1 MSSTSYAQLF
11 VHMTTF
17 EFSFIWSKS
26 ILNTR
31 CRICRRKADPES
43 MLLCDGCDR
52 GHHLYC
58 LKPKLKKIPSGDWF
72 CHECKPKER
81 VKSPKKKTRRR
92 LPRPTPLT
100 TRPLRTGTR
109 IKNRKKNRKRPH
121 PDALKSPNAAW
132 SYLPKRRPKKNNK
145 PPPLLPVKK

>member
-1 MSSTSYAQLF
+1 MFRLLNEHLHIVTLYPF
-11 VHMTTF
+11 
-17 EFSFIWSKS
+17 FSRS

-81 VKSPKKKTRRR
+81 VKSPKKKSRRVFE
-92 LPRPTPLT
+92 PEPEPE
-100 TRPLRTGTR
+100 PEAESEEEEEAEDDEEVIFLRM
-109 IKNRKKNRKRPH
+109 
-121 PDALKSPNAAW
+121 
-132 SYLPKRRPKKNNK
+132 
-145 PPPLLPVKK
+145 